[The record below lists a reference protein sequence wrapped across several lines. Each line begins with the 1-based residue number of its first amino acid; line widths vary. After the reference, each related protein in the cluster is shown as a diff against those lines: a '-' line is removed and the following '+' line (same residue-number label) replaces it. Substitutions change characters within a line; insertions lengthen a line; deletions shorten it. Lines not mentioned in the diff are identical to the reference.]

1 MAADLGP
8 SSRNVL
14 VSTDDL
20 FFTVKIEATARKCDV
35 ALTVVTDLEQFVQQL
50 ERLQPQL
57 IVLDLTSDSCRPFEC
72 IGKAK
77 QAPDLLNIPI
87 VGFYPHVQEDLQKAA
102 LDAGC
107 DRVIP
112 RSKFSRDLAA
122 ILRGEDH

>member
-1 MAADLGP
+1 MAGDPGP

-20 FFTVKIEATARKCDV
+20 FFTAKIEATAHKCDV
-35 ALTVVTDLEQFVQQL
+35 ALTVVTDLERFVQQL
-50 ERLQPQL
+50 ERLRPQL
-57 IVLDLTSDSCRPFEC
+57 IVLDLTSDSCRPLDC

-77 QAPDLLNIPI
+77 QDPDLRNIPI

-107 DRVIP
+107 DQVIP

-122 ILRGEDH
+122 ILSGKDH